1 LCHPKAFPALE
12 TLSTTD
18 VSKADS
24 GWSCTELNVLDVLTE
39 GERLTRSIA
48 STLRYLEELP

>member
-1 LCHPKAFPALE
+1 
-12 TLSTTD
+12 
-18 VSKADS
+18 VSKSDP